1 MSDSN
6 IAGWKKTFFLIWF
19 GQAFSLFGSELV
31 QFALVW
37 YLTKQTGSA
46 SVLAM
51 ASFVA
56 VLPKVFLSPFI
67 GALIDRWNRQRVM
80 IFADLGIAF
89 LSLILVLVFWLGDV
103 QVWHIYVVMFMRAV
117 GSSFHWP
124 SMQASTSLLVP
135 KGSLARISGWN
146 QTLQGAM
153 GILAPMAAALLLDFL
168 PMQGILAIDILTA
181 LMAILP
187 LLFVTIPQPVP
198 LADRPILSGVRD
210 LWRDVKEGFQYLSHW
225 KGMLY
230 LIAAATI
237 LNFLLNPG
245 YTFTPLLVTDYFKLG
260 AFELSLIEAVF
271 SIGMITG
278 GLVLGAWGGFRKKIV
293 TILAGIL
300 GIAGSTAMIAAA
312 GADQF
317 YAALVGMSLSGFMM
331 PIVNGPIYAVLQS
344 HVEPD
349 IQGRVFT
356 LVSSLSTAMLPLSML
371 VAAPVAEWIGIR
383 GWLALAAAGCFVIG
397 AGGFLIP
404 ELINLEDP
412 HYQPQDL
419 RNQDL
424 SQDQ

>member
-1 MSDSN
+1 MENSSN
-6 IAGWKKTFFLIWF
+6 AGWKKTFFLIWF

-37 YLTKQTGSA
+37 FLTKQTGSA

-89 LSLILVLVFWLGDV
+89 FSLILALIFWLGEV
-103 QVWHIYVVMFMRAV
+103 QVWHIYAAMFVRAV

-135 KGSLARISGWN
+135 KDSLSRISGWN

-168 PMQGILAIDILTA
+168 PMQGILAIDIITA
-181 LMAILP
+181 MIAILP

-198 LADRPILSGVRD
+198 SVERPILSSARD
-210 LWRDVKEGFQYLSHW
+210 LFNDVKQGFEYLSHW

-230 LIAAATI
+230 LISAATV

-245 YTFTPLLVTDYFKLG
+245 YTFTPLLVTDYFNLG
-260 AFELSLIEAVF
+260 AIELSLIEAVF
-271 SIGMITG
+271 SIGLIVG
-278 GLVLGAWGGFRKKIV
+278 GLVLGAWGGFKKKIV
-293 TILAGIL
+293 TILAGIM
-300 GIAGSTAMIAAA
+300 GIAGSTALIAAA
-312 GADQF
+312 GVDQF

-344 HVEPD
+344 QVDPE
-349 IQGRVFT
+349 IQGRIFT
-356 LVSSLSTAMLPLSML
+356 LVSSLSTGMMPLSML

-397 AGGFLIP
+397 VGGFFIP
-404 ELINLEDP
+404 ELIHLEDP
-412 HYQPQDL
+412 HYKPENLRHQDL
-419 RNQDL
+419 GQH
-424 SQDQ
+424 Q

>member
-1 MSDSN
+1 MDHSPV
-6 IAGWKKTFFLIWF
+6 AGWKKTFFLIWF

-56 VLPKVFLSPFI
+56 LLPKVFLSPFI

-80 IFADLGIAF
+80 IYADLGIACF
-89 LSLILVLVFWLGDV
+89 TLILVLVFWLGEV
-103 QVWHIYVVMFMRAV
+103 QIWHIYVIMFMRAL

-124 SMQASTSLLVP
+124 SMQASTSLMVP
-135 KGSLARISGWN
+135 KEKLSRISGWN

-153 GILAPMAAALLLDFL
+153 GILAPMAAALLLDVL
-168 PMQGILAIDILTA
+168 PMQGILAIDIITA
-181 LMAILP
+181 FIAIAP
-187 LLFVTIPQPVP
+187 LLFVTIPQPVSIS
-198 LADRPILSGVRD
+198 DQPILSGARD
-210 LWRDVKEGFQYLSHW
+210 LLRDVKQGFQYLSHW

-230 LIAAATI
+230 MIAIATI

-245 YTFTPLLVTDYFKLG
+245 YTFTPLLVTDYFNLG
-260 AFELSLIEAVF
+260 AFELSLIEAMF

-278 GLVLGAWGGFRKKIV
+278 GLVLGAWGGFKKKII
-293 TILAGIL
+293 TILVGIL
-300 GIAGSTAMIAAA
+300 GIAFSTALIAAA
-312 GADQF
+312 GVNQF
-317 YAALVGMSLSGFMM
+317 YLAVVGMSISGFMM
-331 PIVNGPIYAVLQS
+331 PIVNGPFYAVLQT

-356 LVSSLSTAMLPLSML
+356 LVSSLATGMMPISML

-397 AGGFLIP
+397 AGGFFIP
-404 ELINLEDP
+404 QLINLEN
-412 HYQPQDL
+412 PQYRPENL

-424 SQDQ
+424 G

>member
-37 YLTKQTGSA
+37 FLTKQTGSA

-89 LSLILVLVFWLGDV
+89 FSLILVLIFWFGDV
-103 QVWHIYVVMFMRAV
+103 QVWHIYTVMFIRAV

-135 KGSLARISGWN
+135 KDSLSRISGWN

-168 PMQGILAIDILTA
+168 PMQGILAIDIITA
-181 LMAILP
+181 LIAILP
-187 LLFVTIPQPVP
+187 LLFVVIPQPVSV
-198 LADRPILSGVRD
+198 AERPILSGARD
-210 LWRDVKEGFQYLSHW
+210 LWLDVKQGFQYLSHW

-278 GLVLGAWGGFRKKIV
+278 GLVLGAWGGFRRKIV
-293 TILAGIL
+293 TILTGIL

-312 GADQF
+312 GVNQF
-317 YAALVGMSLSGFMM
+317 YVALVGMSVSGFMM
-331 PIVNGPIYAVLQS
+331 PIVNGPIYAVLQA

-383 GWLALAAAGCFVIG
+383 GWLGLAAAGCFLIG
-397 AGGFLIP
+397 AGGFMIP
-404 ELINLEDP
+404 ALTHLEDP
-412 HYQPQDL
+412 HYQSQDL
-419 RNQDL
+419 RHQDL
-424 SQDQ
+424 SQNQ

>member
-6 IAGWKKTFFLIWF
+6 IAGWKKTFLLIWV

-56 VLPKVFLSPFI
+56 LLPKVFLSPFI

-89 LSLILVLVFWLGDV
+89 FSLLLALMFWLGNV
-103 QVWHIYVVMFMRAV
+103 QVWHIYLVMFMRAV

-124 SMQASTSLLVP
+124 SMQASTTMLVP
-135 KGSLARISGWN
+135 KDSLSRVSGWN

-153 GILAPMAAALLLDFL
+153 SILAPMAAALLLDLL
-168 PMQGILAIDILTA
+168 PMQGILAIDIITA

-187 LLFVTIPQPVP
+187 LLFVVIPQPIL
-198 LADRPILSGVRD
+198 LADRPIMSGVRD
-210 LWRDVKEGFQYLSHW
+210 LLRDVRQGFQYLSGW

-230 LIAAATI
+230 MILAATI
-237 LNFLLNPG
+237 LNFALNPG
-245 YTFTPLLVTDYFKLG
+245 YTFMPLLVKDYFKMG
-260 AFELSLIEAVF
+260 AFELSLIDAVF
-271 SIGMITG
+271 GIGMIVG
-278 GLVLGAWGGFRKKIV
+278 GLVLGAWGGFKKKVV
-293 TILAGIL
+293 TILAGIIGL
-300 GIAGSTAMIAAA
+300 SFSTLVVALAGSY
-312 GADQF
+312 QF
-317 YAALVGMSLSGFMM
+317 YMAVAGLSVSGFMLPM
-331 PIVNGPIYAVLQS
+331 ANGPLAAVLQS
-344 HVEPD
+344 NIEPD
-349 IQGRVFT
+349 KQGRVFT
-356 LVSSLSTAMLPLSML
+356 LVGSLTNAMMPLSML

-383 GWLALAAAGCFVIG
+383 GWLGLAAGICFLIG

-404 ELINLEDP
+404 ALLNLEDP
-412 HYQPQDL
+412 RYQPQKL
-419 RNQDL
+419 RHQDL
-424 SQDQ
+424 SQNQ